1 MRTRTTNKK
10 QVSWKNYNDVSS
22 ECYKFF
28 VDFYDDMFESYVEHR
43 KKHGKENTTL
53 DRIDPYGDYERTN
66 IRWATKHEQN
76 QPSSKRNFKR
86 VIATSPNGEIIV
98 IENRKE
104 FAKKYNISASEIS
117 KALKDNKTK
126 PKGWSF
132 MCE

>member
-1 MRTRTTNKK
+1 MMLV
-10 QVSWKNYNDVSS
+10 VSVINFLLIFMTICLKVMQSI
-22 ECYKFF
+22 E
-28 VDFYDDMFESYVEHR
+28 